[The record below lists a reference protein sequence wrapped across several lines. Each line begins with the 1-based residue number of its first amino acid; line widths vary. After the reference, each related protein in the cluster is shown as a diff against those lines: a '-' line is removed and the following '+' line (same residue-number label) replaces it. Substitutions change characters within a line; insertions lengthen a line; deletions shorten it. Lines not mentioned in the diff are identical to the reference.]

1 MIQIFILVLVGIVL
15 FFAFLKIAVR
25 GPSSSAPEPSAVL
38 AVQQMVNLGGLS
50 FAGGQRLLDPTEFD
64 MLLSTAELREV
75 AAEYRKERQALA
87 LLWIS
92 LLLNDVNGLW
102 RFRRFLV
109 RNGVPATMGE
119 EIQILSDALR
129 ATLFLSFLRIV
140 ILTFGP
146 FAFSGAARNAHQV
159 VEKMSHSSASVLNR
173 LPRHGWPEIERAW
186 HKGVVA

>member
-1 MIQIFILVLVGIVL
+1 VQ
-15 FFAFLKIAVR
+15 
-25 GPSSSAPEPSAVL
+25 GPSPSAPDSSAVL
-38 AVQQMVNLGGLS
+38 AVQQMVNLDGLS
-50 FAGGQRLLDPTEFD
+50 FAGGQRLLDPAEFH
-64 MLLSTAELREV
+64 MLRSTAELQEV
-75 AAEYRKERQALA
+75 AAAYRRERQALA
-87 LLWIS
+87 LVWIS

-119 EIQILSDALR
+119 ELQILSDAVR

-146 FAFSGAARNAHQV
+146 FAFSGAARNAQHV
-159 VEKMSHSSASVLNR
+159 VEKMSHSSASVLDR

-186 HKGVVA
+186 HKGLA